1 MRKYLPHILIISF
14 VLLCNFGCTS
24 TQPYVRS
31 SSELQT
37 PEELDSQSKVIW
49 SVLSKFECR
58 GFYLYPGI
66 PAKKEKNAR
75 LASKIPNDEVIIA
88 LADHTIWGSAKDH
101 LVFAMKGIYFRN
113 DCSLKQTTQGWI
125 GDGCAY
131 FFPYSKFSSAKFR
144 IHDNYPVGV
153 SIVGFATIFTIYSEV
168 PANFELETLNQVAE
182 ARSHEEHKVYKRD
195 VTVQTTGELQP
206 QGTYS
211 GGSSGHSH
219 GTYPGGSSGHW
230 ILENIDAG
238 SMMVLEDTSVWEID
252 PLDKISELTLLWLP
266 TSEITIV
273 TSNSGSPGY
282 DYLLINADDGGKPHA
297 KFLGWKNELN

>member
-1 MRKYLPHILIISF
+1 MRKYLPHVLIISF
-14 VLLCNFGCTS
+14 VLLCNFGCVS
-24 TQPYVRS
+24 TYNLSNYLRS

-49 SVLSKFECR
+49 SVLSKFEHVD
-58 GFYLYPGI
+58 FYLYPGI

-88 LADHTIWGSAKDH
+88 LVNHAVWGSAKNH
-101 LVFAMKGIYFRN
+101 LVFAKKGIYFRN
-113 DCSLKQTTQGWI
+113 DWTASTSG
-125 GDGCAY
+125 AF
-131 FFPYSKFSSAKFR
+131 FFPYSRFPSAKFKPSSR
-144 IHDNYPVGV
+144 AYEV
-153 SIVGFATIFTIYSEV
+153 SIVGFANINSAGSVV
-168 PANFELETLNQVAE
+168 PRNLELEMLNQVAE

-195 VTVQTTGELQP
+195 VTAQTTGGLRP

-238 SMMVLEDTSVWEID
+238 SMMVLEDNSVWEID
-252 PLDKISELTLLWLP
+252 PLDKISESTFLWLL